1 MPTKEEEARRAAQE
15 AQEEDDNALPVYSA
29 TLTGPTVDSPF
40 DFPSYEPPPDFVAT
54 TSSVPASTSASTSA
68 SISVS
73 ISAGP
78 QLPRPIAIPQIT
90 PDKTGPFLDAYAQ
103 PLLQY
108 GITPESWR
116 AFLSTMSAFLAAKVS
131 EQAVSHAAD
140 IGRHV
145 TNVPKRFGKD
155 TVVHAKH
162 VGHTIRD
169 SAKSGDYVGAAMGAV
184 HGVISLPIATAMRAV
199 GATISLPMTAI
210 SATMQK
216 PQTPRERAVAYA
228 AAANKKWLG
237 MRGLQV
243 QLVDTGELARTV
255 GLSTTKLLDL
265 ARTARDR
272 SAIGQIEAL
281 KDYICELET
290 FEGSTLD
297 LGANTLWLMISKEG
311 VATPSP
317 ASAPTADVKGER
329 TS

>member
-1 MPTKEEEARRAAQE
+1 MPKKEEEARSAALE

-40 DFPSYEPPPDFVAT
+40 DFPSYEPPPAFVAT
-54 TSSVPASTSASTSA
+54 TSSVSASVSASAST
-68 SISVS
+68 
-73 ISAGP
+73 SAGP

-90 PDKTGPFLDAYAQ
+90 PDKTGPFLDAYAH

-140 IGRHV
+140 IGKHV

-169 SAKSGDYVGAAMGAV
+169 SAKSGDYVGAAMGVV

-210 SATMQK
+210 SASMQK

-237 MRGLQV
+237 MRGLQA
-243 QLVDTGELARTV
+243 QLVDTAELARTV
-255 GLSTTKLLDL
+255 GLSMTRLLDL
-265 ARTARDR
+265 ARTGIDR
-272 SAIGQIEAL
+272 SATGQIEAL

-311 VATPSP
+311 FGTPSP
-317 ASAPTADVKGER
+317 ASAPAVDVKGER

>member
-1 MPTKEEEARRAAQE
+1 MPKKEEEARSAALE
-15 AQEEDDNALPVYSA
+15 AQEEDDNVLPVYSA

-40 DFPSYEPPPDFVAT
+40 DFPSYEPPPAFVAT
-54 TSSVPASTSASTSA
+54 TSSVSA
-68 SISVS
+68 SISAS
-73 ISAGP
+73 TSAGP

-140 IGRHV
+140 VGKHV

-169 SAKSGDYVGAAMGAV
+169 SAKSGDYVGAAMGV
-184 HGVISLPIATAMRAV
+184 VQGVISLPIATAMRAV

-210 SATMQK
+210 SASMQK
-216 PQTPRERAVAYA
+216 PQTPRERTVAYA

-237 MRGLQV
+237 MRGLQA
-243 QLVDTGELARTV
+243 QLVDTAELARTV
-255 GLSTTKLLDL
+255 GLSMTRLLDL
-265 ARTARDR
+265 ARTGRDR
-272 SAIGQIEAL
+272 SATGQIEAL
-281 KDYICELET
+281 KDYTCELET

-311 VATPSP
+311 FATLSP
-317 ASAPTADVKGER
+317 ASAPAPDVKWER

>member
-1 MPTKEEEARRAAQE
+1 MAKNEEEVRRAALE
-15 AQEEDDNALPVYSA
+15 AKEVDENALPAYSA

-40 DFPSYEPPPDFVAT
+40 DFPSDEPPPAFDAT
-54 TSSVPASTSASTSA
+54 TSSVSASTSA
-68 SISVS
+68 
-73 ISAGP
+73 GP
-78 QLPRPIAIPQIT
+78 RTQRPIAIPQIS
-90 PDKTGPFLDAYAQ
+90 PDKTEPFLDAYAQ
-103 PLLQY
+103 PLLQH

-140 IGRHV
+140 IGKHV

-162 VGHTIRD
+162 IGHTIRD
-169 SAKSGDYVGAAMGAV
+169 SAKSGDYVGAAMGVV
-184 HGVISLPIATAMRAV
+184 HGVITLPVTTAMRAV
-199 GATISLPMTAI
+199 GATLSLPMTAI
-210 SATMQK
+210 SASMQK

-228 AAANKKWLG
+228 AAANEKWLG

-243 QLVDTGELARTV
+243 QLVDTAELARTV
-255 GLSTTKLLDL
+255 GLPMMTLLDL
-265 ARTARDR
+265 ARTGRDR
-272 SAIGQIEAL
+272 SATGQIEAL
-281 KDYICELET
+281 KEYICELET
-290 FEGSTLD
+290 FESSTLD

-317 ASAPTADVKGER
+317 PSAPPTDVAGKR